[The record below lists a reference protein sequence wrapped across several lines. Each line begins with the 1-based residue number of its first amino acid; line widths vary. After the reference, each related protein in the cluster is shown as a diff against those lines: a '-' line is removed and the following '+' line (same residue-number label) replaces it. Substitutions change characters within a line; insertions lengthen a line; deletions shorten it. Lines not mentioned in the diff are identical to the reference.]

1 MKNLFDRVQE
11 VKIYEKIN
19 EIFEFDYKN
28 IYFFDDFFLVVFLR
42 SVSDGSDVVV
52 DFFDDFRV

>member
-1 MKNLFDRVQE
+1 VKNLFDRVQE